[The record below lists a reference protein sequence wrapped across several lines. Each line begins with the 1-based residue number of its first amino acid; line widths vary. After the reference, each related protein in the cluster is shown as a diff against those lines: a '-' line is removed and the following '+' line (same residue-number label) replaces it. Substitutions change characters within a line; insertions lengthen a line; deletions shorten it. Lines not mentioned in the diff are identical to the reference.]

1 MDLFFMVEI
10 ISKTLPLKKITKLF
24 QITNLAVCVKNA
36 HFIPKSATLRDAFQ
50 YVRVK
55 PLQCLTVCDPMDCS
69 PPGPVSVG
77 FSRQEYWSG
86 LPFPPGDLPNPG
98 TEPASLTSPT
108 LPRVLWGAQHIFF
121 FIVFLFQ
128 MDYEML

>member
-24 QITNLAVCVKNA
+24 QTTNLAVCVKNA
-36 HFIPKSATLRDAFQ
+36 HFIPKTATLRDAFQ

-55 PLQCLTVCDPMDCS
+55 PLQCPTVCDPMDCS

-86 LPFPPGDLPNPG
+86 LPFPPPGGLPNLEIDPMSP
-98 TEPASLTSPT
+98 PALAGRFFTTSATWEAFQYSTT
-108 LPRVLWGAQHIFF
+108 L
-121 FIVFLFQ
+121 
-128 MDYEML
+128 

>member
-55 PLQCLTVCDPMDCS
+55 PLQCPTVCDPMDCS

-86 LPFPPGDLPNPG
+86 LPFPPGDLPNLEIDPMSLVSPALAG
-98 TEPASLTSPT
+98 RFFTTSATWEPFSTAQLYSRTS
-108 LPRVLWGAQHIFF
+108 
-121 FIVFLFQ
+121 
-128 MDYEML
+128 